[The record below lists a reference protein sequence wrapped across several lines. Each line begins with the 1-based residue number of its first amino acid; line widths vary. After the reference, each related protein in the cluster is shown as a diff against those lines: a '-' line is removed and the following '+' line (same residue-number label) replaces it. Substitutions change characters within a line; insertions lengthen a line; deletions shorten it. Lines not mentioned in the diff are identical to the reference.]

1 MPLLSCT
8 ARNCVY
14 NKEEYCSK
22 GDILV
27 DGRTAEKAD
36 ETCCRSFTERKE
48 GASNRKKQ
56 AVPVRALMWTVRHVT
71 VYLTARN
78 VAAQIKLPLQDLL
91 HADATIPNV
100 EVLQQNKSIR

>member
-1 MPLLSCT
+1 MKPAAEVLQSEK
-8 ARNCVY
+8 
-14 NKEEYCSK
+14 KEHLT
-22 GDILV
+22 G
-27 DGRTAEKAD
+27 
-36 ETCCRSFTERKE
+36 
-48 GASNRKKQ
+48 KKQ